1 MTDITLEAQKMA
13 VTRAIEA
20 HSNAKALLFA
30 HDGKT
35 PINAP
40 AVHDRELARLL
51 TPVETAVER
60 AIETADSVIAEVEAL
75 RLAPHA
81 DPTMALSAADLDD
94 ANRRAQWI
102 AEDCAALPL
111 PDLVERLRAVQA
123 SGNKSSVWLHTRYA
137 KARWQAESGKVPQAP
152 DLPPILGATARA
164 RCDRP
169 ACWPGARASQA
180 RRRCRQPETVGGRTA
195 RLRENWQEGN
205 RAAYGAVRQQTA
217 RPALASHP
225 CAGAG
230 LGCKDVTTWTKR

>member
-1 MTDITLEAQKMA
+1 MAIDITLEASKMA

-40 AVHDRELARLL
+40 TVHDRELAKLL
-51 TPVETAVER
+51 APVETAVER
-60 AIETADSVIAEVEAL
+60 AVKTADSVIAEVEAL

-137 KARWQAESGKVPQAP
+137 KARWQLESGKVPQAP
-152 DLPPILGATARA
+152 DLPQF
-164 RCDRP
+164 
-169 ACWPGARASQA
+169 SEQ
-180 RRRCRQPETVGGRTA
+180 
-195 RLRENWQEGN
+195 LRELGVIGP
-205 RAAYGAVRQQTA
+205 R
-217 RPALASHP
+217 
-225 CAGAG
+225 AG
-230 LGCKDVTTWTKR
+230 LAPEQAKRADDAANLKRWASAQLGYVRTGKKGTGAPMGL

>member
-51 TPVETAVER
+51 APVETAVER
-60 AIETADSVIAEVEAL
+60 AIEVADGVIAETEAL

-81 DPTMALSAADLDD
+81 DPTMALSSADLDD

-102 AEDCAALPL
+102 KEDVLSLPL
-111 PDLVERLRAVQA
+111 ADLVERLRAVHAGNSKA
-123 SGNKSSVWLHTRYA
+123 STWLHVRYA
-137 KARWQAESGKVPQAP
+137 KQRWQLESDKTPQAP
-152 DLPPILGATARA
+152 DLPQF
-164 RCDRP
+164 
-169 ACWPGARASQA
+169 SEQ
-180 RRRCRQPETVGGRTA
+180 
-195 RLRENWQEGN
+195 LRELGVIGP
-205 RAAYGAVRQQTA
+205 RAG
-217 RPALASHP
+217 LAP
-225 CAGAG
+225 EQAKRADDAANLKRWAGAQLGYVKTGKRGTGAPMG
-230 LGCKDVTTWTKR
+230 L